1 MMTEQERTEE
11 IRREFGFGTLQDL
24 YDFTEYLSGA
34 KIKVRVSYFEDDGD
48 THKDFKVLYTD
59 GDSGTAVFS
68 FSEIYEEKGMQIKM
82 GGCSYCDIS
91 LSSLLNI
98 YDIFERN
105 AQDIEDLEVIRFEHP
120 A

>member
-1 MMTEQERTEE
+1 M
-11 IRREFGFGTLQDL
+11 
-24 YDFTEYLSGA
+24 
-34 KIKVRVSYFEDDGD
+34 
-48 THKDFKVLYTD
+48 
-59 GDSGTAVFS
+59 FS